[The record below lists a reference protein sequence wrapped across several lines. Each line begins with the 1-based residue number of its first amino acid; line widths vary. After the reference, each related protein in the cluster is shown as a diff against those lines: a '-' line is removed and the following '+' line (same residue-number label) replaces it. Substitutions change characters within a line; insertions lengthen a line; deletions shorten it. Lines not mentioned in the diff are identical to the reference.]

1 MAILIDPPL
10 WPAHGTHFSHLV
22 SDRSLAELHQFA
34 AAAGIRERAFDR
46 DHYDVPVSRYR
57 ELVDLGA
64 VEVSAGEL
72 TRRLQAS
79 GLRVPARQRPEKLR
93 RVLLRRWNELLP
105 GQEDLGRELLER
117 WAEPHRH
124 YHAPGHLLA
133 VLEALGQLAP
143 AADSMLRQRPVWL
156 AAWFHDAV
164 YNGRAGQDEQESA
177 ELAGAKLP
185 TAGIDPDETA
195 EVVRLVLLTAEHSPG
210 PLDASGALLC
220 DADLAVLGGAP
231 AEYRSYVRN
240 VRQDYAHVADAD
252 FAAGRTAVVRRLL
265 ELDPLYRTPAAR
277 EKWLDHA
284 KRNLSAELEAW
295 QLHGADW
302 LRADRG

>member
-1 MAILIDPPL
+1 VAILIDPPL

-22 SDRSLAELHQFA
+22 SDSSLAELHRFA

-57 ELVDLGA
+57 ELVELGA

-143 AADSMLRQRPVWL
+143 SVGPRPRAVWL

-164 YNGRAGQDEQESA
+164 YNGHAGQDEQDSA
-177 ELAGAKLP
+177 DLAAASLP
-185 TAGIDPDETA
+185 TAGIGPGETA

-210 PLDASGALLC
+210 PQDKSGALLC

-265 ELDPLYRTPAAR
+265 ALDPLYRTPAAR
-277 EKWLDHA
+277 EKWLDNA
-284 KRNLSAELEAW
+284 KRNLSAELDAW
-295 QLHGADW
+295 QLKGPDW

>member
-22 SDRSLAELHQFA
+22 SDSSLAELHRFA

-57 ELVDLGA
+57 ELVESGA

-124 YHAPGHLLA
+124 YHGAGHLLA

-143 AADSMLRQRPVWL
+143 PAGSGLRPRAVWL

-164 YNGRAGQDEQESA
+164 YNGQAGQDEQDS
-177 ELAGAKLP
+177 
-185 TAGIDPDETA
+185 
-195 EVVRLVLLTAEHSPG
+195 
-210 PLDASGALLC
+210 
-220 DADLAVLGGAP
+220 ADLAAGQP
-231 AEYRSYVRN
+231 AGCGHR
-240 VRQDYAHVADAD
+240 
-252 FAAGRTAVVRRLL
+252 
-265 ELDPLYRTPAAR
+265 P
-277 EKWLDHA
+277 
-284 KRNLSAELEAW
+284 
-295 QLHGADW
+295 
-302 LRADRG
+302 

>member
-1 MAILIDPPL
+1 VAILIDPPL

-22 SDRSLAELHQFA
+22 SDSSLAELHRFA

-57 ELVDLGA
+57 ELVELGA
-64 VEVSAGEL
+64 IEVSAGEL

-79 GLRVPARQRPEKLR
+79 GLRIPARQRPEKLR

-105 GQEDLGRELLER
+105 GQEELGHQLLDR
-117 WAEPHRH
+117 WTEPHRH
-124 YHAPGHLLA
+124 YHGPGHLLA
-133 VLEALGQLAP
+133 VLEALGQLSP
-143 AADSMLRQRPVWL
+143 SVGSGLRPRAVWL

-164 YNGRAGQDEQESA
+164 YNGRPGQDEQESA
-177 ELAGAKLP
+177 DLAAANLP
-185 TAGIDPDETA
+185 AAGIGRDETA

-210 PLDASGALLC
+210 PQDESGALLC
-220 DADLAVLGGAP
+220 DADLAVLGGTP
-231 AEYRSYVRN
+231 AEYLSYVRD
-240 VRQDYAHVADAD
+240 VHKDYAHVADAD
-252 FAAGRTAVVRRLL
+252 FAAGRTAVVRQLL

-277 EKWLDHA
+277 ERWLESA
-284 KRNLSAELEAW
+284 RQNLSAELDAW
-295 QLHGADW
+295 QRGGPAW

>member
-22 SDRSLAELHQFA
+22 SDSSLAELHRFA

-57 ELVDLGA
+57 ELVELGA
-64 VEVSAGEL
+64 VEVSGGEL

-105 GQEDLGRELLER
+105 GQEDLGRDLLER
-117 WAEPHRH
+117 WTEPHRH
-124 YHAPGHLLA
+124 YHGPGHLLA

-143 AADSMLRQRPVWL
+143 PVGAGPRQRTVWL

-164 YNGRAGQDEQESA
+164 YNGQAGQDEQESA
-177 ELAGAKLP
+177 ELAAASLP
-185 TAGIDPDETA
+185 AAGISAGETA
-195 EVVRLVLLTAEHSPG
+195 EVVRLVLLTADHSPD
-210 PLDASGALLC
+210 PQDESGALLC
-220 DADLAVLGGAP
+220 DADLAVLGGTP
-231 AEYRSYVRN
+231 AEYRSYVRA
-240 VRQDYAHVADAD
+240 VRQDYADVADAD

-265 ELDPLYRTPAAR
+265 DLDPLYRTPAAR
-277 EKWLDHA
+277 EKWLESA
-284 KRNLSAELEAW
+284 RRNLTAELDVW
-295 QLHGADW
+295 QLEGPDW
-302 LRADRG
+302 LRGNRG

>member
-22 SDRSLAELHQFA
+22 SDRSLAELQRFA

-57 ELVDLGA
+57 ELVELGA

-79 GLRVPARQRPEKLR
+79 GLRIPARQRPEKLR

-143 AADSMLRQRPVWL
+143 TADSTLRPRAVWL

-177 ELAGAKLP
+177 ELAAARLP
-185 TAGIDPDETA
+185 TAGIGPEETA
-195 EVVRLVLLTAEHSPG
+195 EVVRLVLLTAGHSPG
-210 PLDASGALLC
+210 PQDASGALLC
-220 DADLAVLGGAP
+220 DADLAVLGGGP

-240 VRQDYAHVADAD
+240 VRQDYAHVADAE

-277 EKWLDHA
+277 EKWLDSA
-284 KRNLSAELEAW
+284 QRNLSAELEAW

>member
-1 MAILIDPPL
+1 VAILIDPPL

-22 SDRSLAELHQFA
+22 SDSSLAELHRFA

-57 ELVDLGA
+57 ELVELGA
-64 VEVSAGEL
+64 FEVSAGEL

-105 GQEDLGRELLER
+105 GQEDLGRALLER

-124 YHAPGHLLA
+124 YHGPGHLLA

-143 AADSMLRQRPVWL
+143 PVGSGLRPRAVWL

-164 YNGRAGQDEQESA
+164 YNGRAGQDEQDSA
-177 ELAGAKLP
+177 DLAAASLP
-185 TAGIDPDETA
+185 TAGVGPDETA

-210 PLDASGALLC
+210 PQDESGALLC

-231 AEYRSYVRN
+231 AEYRSYVRA

-277 EKWLDHA
+277 AKWLDSA
-284 KRNLSAELEAW
+284 KRNLTAELDAW
-295 QLHGADW
+295 RLVGPEWLH
-302 LRADRG
+302 ADRG